1 MAIRRSWEAAFS
13 WEVRDGASTRWTQPP
28 VVFIG
33 PSRPIQ
39 AFGQRFRSDLGVARI
54 LTQPT
59 SAIWLQTCTP
69 WTATGKLLWKTN
81 LDKHRGARI
90 TGSRRL
96 YEGRLYVPVASL
108 EEASAGV
115 PDYECCTFRSSFPV
129 AVHGVHVCNQ
139 IAEV

>member
-1 MAIRRSWEAAFS
+1 
-13 WEVRDGASTRWTQPP
+13 
-28 VVFIG
+28 
-33 PSRPIQ
+33 
-39 AFGQRFRSDLGVARI
+39 FGQRFRSDLGVARI

-115 PDYECCTFRSSFPV
+115 PDYECCTFRGSVV
-129 AVHGVHVCNQ
+129 ALDAANGRQIWKTYMITEHPRRVGKNKQGVDQWGTSGAGVWS
-139 IAEV
+139 AA